1 MLPKSTMLVA
11 ATVLL
16 LLLSVLTSVVWADQA
31 GASSAISSARV
42 QIASCVGVAREAE
55 AAGAD
60 IAGLALILNEAGLLL
75 SQAEFAFSVGD
86 FVGAQGFAVQSQ
98 GRLGS
103 FVSDANALRVS
114 AEGAATMDFLVNV
127 VGSIVGT
134 VVVLVGGFGVW
145 RYLNRKNRKDEG
157 PEVGFAE
164 AKSENPEEEAEEVG
178 FTEIEAKNHEDERR
192 EADIAETDSRNHEDE
207 GEEVGFTEV

>member
-1 MLPKSTMLVA
+1 MLVA

-31 GASSAISSARV
+31 GAATEISSARV
-42 QIASCVGVAREAE
+42 QIASCVDAAREAE
-55 AAGAD
+55 SAGAD

-157 PEVGFAE
+157 PEVFTE
-164 AKSENPEEEAEEVG
+164 TKSENHEDEAEEVG
-178 FTEIEAKNHEDERR
+178 FTEIEGKNHEDEGR
-192 EADIAETDSRNHEDE
+192 EVDFGETESLNHEDE

>member
-1 MLPKSTMLVA
+1 MPVA
-11 ATVLL
+11 VAVLL
-16 LLLSVLTSVVWADQA
+16 LSLSVFASVVWADQA

-42 QIASCVGVAREAE
+42 QIASCVDVAREAE

-60 IAGLALILNEAGLLL
+60 IAGLALIVNEAGLLL

-86 FVGAQGFAVQSQ
+86 FVGAQGFAFQSQ
-98 GRLGS
+98 GRLVS

-134 VVVLVGGFGVW
+134 VGVLVGGFGVW
-145 RYLNRKNRKDEG
+145 RYLSRKNRKDEG
-157 PEVGFAE
+157 PEVFTE
-164 AKSENPEEEAEEVG
+164 TKSENHEDEAEEVG
-178 FTEIEAKNHEDERR
+178 FTEIEGKKHEDERR
-192 EADIAETDSRNHEDE
+192 EADIAETESRNHEDE